1 MNDKRKKWIK
11 AVLLQGAGFAILAI
25 SMDSL
30 FHLEFRWK
38 QAPAWIIAGI
48 LFGISMNFSSRKS
61 Q

>member
-1 MNDKRKKWIK
+1 MNDKRRKWIK